1 MDSASEHSQVLP
13 DVLGRD
19 LLIVFVGTAAG
30 EESGRRG
37 AYYAHPGNSFWGT
50 LHAVGLTPR
59 VLLVGEFKLILDFRI
74 GLTDIAKLRSGSDAS
89 LCAIDFGVP
98 AFRAQIERYAPQVVA
113 FNGKKAASVFFGRP
127 TSQIPYGKN
136 SQKVGHTALWTLP
149 STSGGARGFWD
160 IGHWQLLAD
169 STRSASRQGGGSK
182 EKM

>member
-1 MDSASEHSQVLP
+1 MDCGYEVPHILP
-13 DVLGRD
+13 DVLGSD

-30 EESGRRG
+30 EKSARRG
-37 AYYAHPGNSFWGT
+37 AYYAHAGNSFWRT

-74 GLTDIAKLRSGSDAS
+74 GLTDIAKVRSGSDAS
-89 LCAIDFGVP
+89 LCDIDLDVP
-98 AFRAQIERYAPQVVA
+98 AFRAKIELYAPQVVA
-113 FNGKKAASVFFGRP
+113 FNGKKAASIFFGRR
-127 TSQIPYGKN
+127 TSEIPYGKHSEN
-136 SQKVGHTALWTLP
+136 VGHTALWTLP